1 MNESVRFCVFFQ
13 AIFNG
18 GGGGGGE
25 GEERKQAFQKPSLY
39 CAGNYG
45 NASVLHRIT
54 EPVGYWANFDILNE
68 FNKIKLI

>member
-1 MNESVRFCVFFQ
+1 MSQSDFVFSFRP
-13 AIFNG
+13 FLM

-25 GEERKQAFQKPSLY
+25 GEERKQAFQKPSIY
-39 CAGNYG
+39 CTGNYG

-68 FNKIKLI
+68 FNKIKFI